1 MRYYKVLKS
10 VGQREEVTYEE
21 ALRTVLGTF
30 RDNDMTRDMLTVPNN
45 INCQFS
51 WVYVEDDSK
60 KPTMVLMAGL
70 WNMLPD
76 DVEYDEE
83 GNHI

>member
-1 MRYYKVLKS
+1 MKYYKIIKS
-10 VGQREEVTYEE
+10 AGKREEITYEE

-30 RDNDMTRDMLTVPNN
+30 RDNDMTRDMLTIPNN

-51 WVYVEDDSK
+51 FVYVEDDTH
-60 KPTMVLMAGL
+60 KPPMVLMAGL

-83 GNHI
+83 GNRI